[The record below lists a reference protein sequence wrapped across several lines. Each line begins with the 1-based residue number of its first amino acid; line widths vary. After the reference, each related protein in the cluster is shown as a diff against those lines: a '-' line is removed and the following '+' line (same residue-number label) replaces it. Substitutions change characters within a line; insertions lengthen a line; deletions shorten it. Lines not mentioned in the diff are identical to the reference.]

1 MKHTPPYY
9 RAKMTG
15 NGQGLII
22 DEKTGSNI
30 AVVYD
35 EDDTDEI
42 VHAVNMHELLLATL
56 KQAVESLDEFGCED
70 IVYYK
75 DIIEKAE
82 RK

>member
-1 MKHTPPYY
+1 MKHTPLSTADKLMLGDIFKGEQY
-9 RAKMTG
+9 
-15 NGQGLII
+15 
-22 DEKTGSNI
+22 EF
-30 AVVYD
+30 
-35 EDDTDEI
+35 I

-75 DIIEKAE
+75 DIIKKAE